1 LFFVQKVL
9 DNPLTLVYI
18 GYVEWLRRQLMTDV
32 KVTLSRILLE
42 IEKLPLT
49 EERITEL
56 LLVNESLA
64 EDVRALTYKVA
75 DLTETVEI
83 LTRVVT
89 TEKE

>member
-1 LFFVQKVL
+1 
-9 DNPLTLVYI
+9 
-18 GYVEWLRRQLMTDV
+18 MTDV

-49 EERITEL
+49 EERITDL

-89 TEKE
+89 TEDSKKAHKGEA

>member
-1 LFFVQKVL
+1 
-9 DNPLTLVYI
+9 
-18 GYVEWLRRQLMTDV
+18 MTDV

-49 EERITEL
+49 EERITDL
-56 LLVNESLA
+56 LLMNESLA

-83 LTRVVT
+83 LTRIVT